1 MRSETKIFNLT
12 RCLKNRLKD
21 NFFFFNFVCIKIM
34 LSIIAKCL
42 LTSASICLFLTISIT
57 IYILYVIKHRSTN
70 VAFAINILQNILK
83 RKMLVPLIILL
94 RFHLPFPIMLII
106 TILRRKSK
114 KKSSSQIKTEEEN
127 SS

>member
-1 MRSETKIFNLT
+1 
-12 RCLKNRLKD
+12 
-21 NFFFFNFVCIKIM
+21 M